1 MMFIDTNVF
10 YNFMFETELTS
21 EAVKILE
28 IDERLATS
36 FIVVNETLYI
46 LARKL
51 AERRFGV
58 KSNQKFRNFISEN
71 GYEPFRK
78 EMEKLLGLVEDLSV
92 EILTDHQDV
101 SEIWKIMCEHKLLP
115 NDALIAATCKHYG
128 IRKIATFDEDFERVD
143 FLEIV
148 RL

>member
-1 MMFIDTNVF
+1 MIFIDTNIF

-21 EAVKILE
+21 KAAKILE
-28 IDERLATS
+28 IDERPATS

-51 AERRFGV
+51 AESKFGV
-58 KSNQKFRNFISEN
+58 KSNLKFRNFISEN

-78 EMEKLLGLVEDLSV
+78 EMEKLFSLLEDLSI

-101 SEIWKIMCEHKLLP
+101 SKIWKIMCEYKLLP
-115 NDALIAATCKHYG
+115 NDALIAATCRHHG
-128 IRKIATFDEDFERVD
+128 IKKIATFDKDFKRID
-143 FLEIV
+143 FLQIIE
-148 RL
+148 L

>member
-21 EAVKILE
+21 KAVKILE
-28 IDERLATS
+28 IDDRLVTS
-36 FIVVNETLYI
+36 FTVVNENLYI

-51 AERRFGV
+51 AEREFCV
-58 KSNQKFRNFISEN
+58 KSSKKFREFISEN

-78 EMEKLLGLVEDLSV
+78 EMEMLFTMLEDLSV

-101 SEIWKIMCEHKLLP
+101 SEIWEIMCEYKLLP
-115 NDALIAATCKHYG
+115 NDALIVATCRHYG
-128 IRKIATFDEDFERVD
+128 IKKIATFDEDFKRVD
-143 FLEIV
+143 FLEVIKA
-148 RL
+148 

>member
-1 MMFIDTNVF
+1 MFIDTNIF
-10 YNFMFETELTS
+10 YNLMFETELTS
-21 EAVKILE
+21 KAAKILE

-51 AERRFGV
+51 AEKEFGI
-58 KSNQKFRNFISEN
+58 KSNRKFRNFISEN

-78 EMEKLLGLVEDLSV
+78 EMEMLFGLFEDLSV

-101 SEIWKIMCEHKLLP
+101 SEIWKIMCEYKLLP
-115 NDALIAATCKHYG
+115 NDALIASTCRHYG
-128 IRKIATFDEDFERVD
+128 IKKIATFDEDFKRVD

-148 RL
+148 RA